1 MHILYVH
8 SKRSEP
14 GRTIIAARGCMNA
27 PTGWR
32 GEMGTAL
39 PVKNSSHPKFWTAEY
54 VVERLF
60 GGREL
65 FIEFIIGPDPH
76 SSLAFRIELNFDT

>member
-1 MHILYVH
+1 LHERADRLA
-8 SKRSEP
+8 
-14 GRTIIAARGCMNA
+14 GR
-27 PTGWR
+27 
-32 GEMGTAL
+32 EMGIAL
-39 PVKNSSHPKFWTAEY
+39 PVKNSSHPNFWTAEY
-54 VVERLF
+54 IVERLF